1 MPAAICWATTSSTA
15 FAASASNAAV
25 STAPPCSRSRMRSV
39 SGFGRGRL
47 PVWVVRMR
55 SLLVFTRPSPSD
67 KSVAHRS
74 RSTSSGC
81 NHEPCHQ
88 PADRSRRAF
97 LHGRN
102 RRGLCVLQCRGEQQA
117 ASVGRELE
125 RDLVHAVGLCGDQL
139 YRECR
144 LRRVRGARVVAR
156 GIPLGDLAASRAQ
169 PRAGAPRSAVRPA
182 PSIITPSE
190 RLAMLGHNRKMSGA
204 ECLAEMLNG
213 YGITHVFHVPAV
225 LRKTMAVLEGRT
237 DIKRLHVH
245 GEKAAAYMADGYAR
259 ASGKPG
265 VCAAQVIGALNL
277 AAGLRDAWLAHS
289 PVIAMTGGRDPK
301 TKFRKVYQEVDDVPA
316 FELVT
321 KFNATIDDVA
331 RFPDMVRQAF
341 RAATSGTPGPVH
353 LQFRGNEG
361 QIDAEEAEM
370 EPLCEPQFAC
380 VPPYRPVPEEGSVK
394 AALKHL
400 QESQRPVIVAGG
412 GVRASGASGELV
424 ALAEA
429 LQIPVATS
437 LNGKDAIPGNHPLSV
452 GVVGTYSRESANR
465 VVNRA
470 DLVCF
475 IGTETGGMTTHFWA
489 VPKIGT
495 PAIQIDIDPEGIGR
509 NYPLVA
515 GVNGDAKVTL
525 ARMLAAVD
533 RASAAK
539 RKAWVEEAQR
549 ICKEWTAKYQSALTS
564 DAVPIRPERICA
576 ELTRHVPEDGI
587 VVVDTGHAG
596 MWMGGMFDLRSPR
609 QSYMR
614 SAGHLGW
621 AFPAGLG
628 AKCACPDR
636 PVITFTGDAGLW
648 YHIAEIET
656 AARWRINAIT
666 VVNNNSS
673 GNQSKRGFDRVYGGT
688 QSEQAREMWTFSKV
702 NFARIAEEMGAL
714 GIRVEKAVEI
724 GPAIEQALQ
733 ARRPVV
739 IDVVTDI
746 DALAPLAVS

>member
-1 MPAAICWATTSSTA
+1 
-15 FAASASNAAV
+15 
-25 STAPPCSRSRMRSV
+25 
-39 SGFGRGRL
+39 
-47 PVWVVRMR
+47 
-55 SLLVFTRPSPSD
+55 
-67 KSVAHRS
+67 
-74 RSTSSGC
+74 
-81 NHEPCHQ
+81 
-88 PADRSRRAF
+88 
-97 LHGRN
+97 
-102 RRGLCVLQCRGEQQA
+102 
-117 ASVGRELE
+117 
-125 RDLVHAVGLCGDQL
+125 
-139 YRECR
+139 
-144 LRRVRGARVVAR
+144 
-156 GIPLGDLAASRAQ
+156 
-169 PRAGAPRSAVRPA
+169 
-182 PSIITPSE
+182 
-190 RLAMLGHNRKMSGA
+190 MSGA
-204 ECLAEMLNG
+204 ECLADMLKG
-213 YGITHVFHVPAV
+213 YGVTHVFHVPAV
-225 LRKTMAVLEGRT
+225 LRKTFAVMETRT

-259 ASGKPG
+259 ATGKPG
-265 VCAAQVIGALNL
+265 ICAAQVIGALNL

-289 PVIAMTGGRDPK
+289 PVIAMTGGRDAK

-316 FELVT
+316 FEPVT

-341 RAATSGTPGPVH
+341 RVATSGTPGPVH

-361 QIDAEEAEM
+361 QVDGEEAEM
-370 EPLCEPQFAC
+370 EPLCEPQFAR
-380 VPPYRPVPEEGSVK
+380 VPPFRPGPDDASVQ

-400 QESQRPVIVAGG
+400 QAAERPVIVAGG
-412 GVRASGASGELV
+412 GVRASSASAELV

-437 LNGKDAIPGNHPLSV
+437 LNGKDTIPGSHPLSV

-495 PAIQIDIDPEGIGR
+495 PAVQINIDPEAIGR

-525 ARMLAAVD
+525 ARMAALAD
-533 RASAAK
+533 RASAGK
-539 RKAWVEEAQR
+539 RQAWVEEVR
-549 ICKEWTAKYQSALTS
+549 TICKEWYAKYDPLLTS
-564 DAVPIRPERICA
+564 DAMPIRPERMCA
-576 ELTRHVPEDGI
+576 EFTKHVPDNGI

-596 MWMGGMFDLRSPR
+596 MWMGGMYDLRTPS

-628 AKCACPDR
+628 AKCGAPDR
-636 PVITFTGDAGLW
+636 PVITFTGDAGFW

-656 AARWRINAIT
+656 AARWKINAVT
-666 VVNNNSS
+666 VVNNNAS

-688 QSEQAREMWTFSKV
+688 QTERAKEMWHFSKV
-702 NFARIAEEMGAL
+702 NFARIAEDMGAV
-714 GIRVEKAVEI
+714 GIRVEKPGEL
-724 GPAIEQALQ
+724 GPAIEQALK
-733 ARRPVV
+733 ANRPVV
-739 IDVVTDI
+739 IDVVTEI